1 MGAQGEERPQ
11 QVVLYRTW
19 DKTGGLYKRRKRED
33 YSQGRPAIVGFW
45 NKGMRG
51 GKVIWTRRF
60 MGSTAEWSREKGK
73 TATCDLL
80 QIWG

>member
-1 MGAQGEERPQ
+1 MGMGAQSEERPQ

-33 YSQGRPAIVGFW
+33 YSQGRPARVGFW
-45 NKGMRG
+45 KKRMTG
-51 GKVIWTRRF
+51 GKVIQTRRF
-60 MGSTAEWSREKGK
+60 MGFIAEWSRGRGK

-80 QIWG
+80 